1 MNTNAR
7 PATRCALVTA
17 ALLGVAALTGTSAA
31 ADSGEVEYSC
41 EFGVADPADP
51 DGPGERGEGTT
62 TASFDTAIPD
72 GLVVDVGD
80 RVDLDPF
87 TGTITLPEA
96 FVTMLRDPGS
106 PRSRAAGARRFCWST
121 RPTRSRS
128 RSSSSARASSRTG
141 SPHLA
146 VEGDADR
153 VRPRDAG
160 VHSILLTDFG
170 LFLDTGVDLQGA
182 DMSCRA
188 DDDVVVDTFGA
199 RATPAPTV
207 TVTAAPPVRPVVVQT
222 DFAGRDGASP
232 APALAAGACSPS
244 PRGPSGWDVR
254 AVGPRGATDHA
265 RASVTS

>member
-7 PATRCALVTA
+7 SATRCALVTA

-51 DGPGERGEGTT
+51 DGPGDRGEGTT
-62 TASFDTAIPD
+62 TASFDTGIPD
-72 GLVVDVGD
+72 GLAVDVGD

-87 TGTITLPEA
+87 SGTITLPEA
-96 FVTMLRDPGS
+96 FVTMLRESGVTSIEGGGGETILLVDPSDEEPFAFFEFGPS
-106 PRSRAAGARRFCWST
+106 EIPEQGALD
-121 RPTRSRS
+121 
-128 RSSSSARASSRTG
+128 
-141 SPHLA
+141 LA

-160 VHSILLTDFG
+160 VHRVLLTDFG
-170 LFLDTGVDLQGA
+170 LFLDTGVDLPGA

-188 DDDVVVDTFGA
+188 DDDVVVDTFEA
-199 RATPAPTV
+199 RSTPAPTV

-222 DFAGRDGASP
+222 DFAERDGASP
-232 APALAAGACSPS
+232 APALAAGALLTLAA
-244 PRGPSGWDVR
+244 G
-254 AVGPRGATDHA
+254 AVGVGRARRGSA
-265 RASVTS
+265 RRH